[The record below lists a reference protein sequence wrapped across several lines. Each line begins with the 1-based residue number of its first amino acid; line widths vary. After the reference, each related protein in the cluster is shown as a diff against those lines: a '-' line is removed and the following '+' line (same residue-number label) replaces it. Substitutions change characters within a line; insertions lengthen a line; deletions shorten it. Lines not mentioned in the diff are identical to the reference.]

1 MYSACFLKSIRNDL
15 PLEFTLSQLAE
26 QAPYSKFIEGF
37 LRFECPHCHQH
48 RATVNPKNN
57 LAHCFCCQK
66 NINNIDL
73 MVEIG
78 YDFKQAVVI
87 LEKWMRQ
94 YKTGSIL
101 KKNIIFPYISKDLID
116 NITSQCTHILLQFF
130 QNLGNITFFGLNSIH
145 F

>member
-57 LAHCFCCQK
+57 LAHCFCCQR

-73 MVEIG
+73 MIELG
-78 YDFKQAVVI
+78 YGFKQAVSI
-87 LEKWMRQ
+87 LENWLHR
-94 YKTGSIL
+94 YKTSL
-101 KKNIIFPYISKDLID
+101 ENAKNRNQSGIKTGLYCRGTMHRAHTITKLED
-116 NITSQCTHILLQFF
+116 NLVKVIYKEP
-130 QNLGNITFFGLNSIH
+130 
-145 F
+145 